1 MMSLRRPRIST
12 MTSALQTSAVA
23 TEITPPVSSSSPS
36 QGLIIPTDNQ
46 DLNNEITRLAGHI
59 NAAQY
64 RFLKLLAALI
74 ERSAWGGDS
83 GIKSPA
89 HWLNY
94 YCGIALGAAREKVRV
109 AQCLNSLPLIDKAFQ
124 TGAISYSKV
133 RAMTRS
139 ATPENEEFLL
149 RIARVGTAQHV
160 ENLIRKYR
168 RVERLNPAS
177 EDAGEYK
184 YAKSENQHQARAFS
198 SYYDDDG
205 MLVFR
210 GKLAPEEGAVFLKAL
225 EIVLNHL
232 DEKGV
237 PAGTPLVPDVVF
249 EPRSEVVGGGEAG
262 TTVGKDSHAQKRADA
277 LVLMAE
283 HALEAAQNMPGTALS
298 GGDKYQVVVHIEV
311 KSDQAEEAGTN
322 PHTHTHAWLGNG
334 PALCPETVRRLA
346 CHASLVTVLEDSTTK
361 VLNVGRKTR
370 TIPPAIRRALTI
382 RDQGCRVPGCTQSR
396 YVDAHHIQHWC
407 DGGETSLDNLV
418 LLCRHHHRLLH
429 QGAFLIENRP
439 KNEHSHQSEEKGIV
453 FMRADGQV
461 ISQSLYPQFSQ
472 PDIRADGGLEI
483 EIEHKALG
491 LDIIAGT
498 AVCTWQGESMDYG
511 LAVAAMLAHR

>member
-1 MMSLRRPRIST
+1 
-12 MTSALQTSAVA
+12 MTSLPQPSKSPVPTISLAV
-23 TEITPPVSSSSPS
+23 IPDS
-36 QGLIIPTDNQ
+36 QQGVIIPQDNQ

-124 TGAISYSKV
+124 AGAISYSKV

-168 RVERLNPAS
+168 RVERLNLAGK
-177 EDAGEYK
+177 DAGKDK
-184 YAKSENQHQARAFS
+184 YAKSENQHQAREFS

-205 MLVFR
+205 MLVFK

-232 DEKGV
+232 NEKGV
-237 PAGTPLVPDVVF
+237 PAGTDLVPDVEL
-249 EPRSEVVGGGEAG
+249 EPGSEVVAGVEAG
-262 TTVGKDSHAQKRADA
+262 TTAGLESNTQKRADA

-283 HALEAAQNMPGTALS
+283 HSLEAAQNTPGTALS
-298 GGDKYQVVVHIEV
+298 GDKYQVVVHLEV
-311 KSDQAEEAGTN
+311 KTEQVEETGTYT
-322 PHTHTHAWLGNG
+322 HTHTHAWLANG

-346 CHASLVTVLEDSTTK
+346 CDASLVTVLEDATGK

-439 KNEHSHQSEEKGIV
+439 KNESFHQNEEKGIV
-453 FMRADGQV
+453 FMGPDGQV
-461 ISQSLYPQFSQ
+461 IPQSLYPQFRQ
-472 PDIRADGGLEI
+472 PDIAVDDGLEI
-483 EIEHKALG
+483 ENQHKALG
-491 LDIIAGT
+491 LDITAGT

-511 LAVAAMLAHR
+511 LAVAAMLANR